1 MPQIPRNGSTL
12 RQMAYARRVWGAKGE
27 NRSGIALDLGY
38 SRTVAASP
46 KDKIE
51 KTKGFNNAM
60 NMLAQESNSLARSIM
75 HEFKSRGVKDFSNK
89 DLIGALNAIGGAWAK
104 FNPKEEYES
113 KKSKDNNRLRSV
125 ILQQV
130 ENQTIN
136 QAPRIIE
143 NVAELVPKKYKNV
156 QYQDPEDN
164 PIDGIDTD
172 F

>member
-27 NRSGIALDLGY
+27 KRSG
-38 SRTVAASP
+38 
-46 KDKIE
+46 
-51 KTKGFNNAM
+51 
-60 NMLAQESNSLARSIM
+60 IM

-104 FNPKEEYES
+104 FNPKEDYET
-113 KKSKDNNRLRSV
+113 KKGKDNNRLRSV

-143 NVAELVPKKYKNV
+143 NVAELVPRKYKNV
-156 QYQDPEDN
+156 QYQEKETN
-164 PIDGIDTD
+164 PIEGIDTD

>member
-1 MPQIPRNGSTL
+1 VLKVRTGPGLLVTS
-12 RQMAYARRVWGAKGE
+12 A
-27 NRSGIALDLGY
+27 
-38 SRTVAASP
+38 TVAASP

-60 NMLAQESNSLARSIM
+60 NMLAQESNSLALSIM

-136 QAPRIIE
+136 TAPQKVE
-143 NVAELVPKKYKNV
+143 NVIELVPKKYRNV
-156 QYQDPEDN
+156 QYQEN
-164 PIDGIDTD
+164 PIEGIDTD

>member
-1 MPQIPRNGSTL
+1 
-12 RQMAYARRVWGAKGE
+12 
-27 NRSGIALDLGY
+27 
-38 SRTVAASP
+38 
-46 KDKIE
+46 
-51 KTKGFNNAM
+51 M
-60 NMLAQESNSLARSIM
+60 NMLAQESNSLALSIM

-136 QAPRIIE
+136 TAPQKVE
-143 NVAELVPKKYKNV
+143 NVIELVPKKYRNV
-156 QYQDPEDN
+156 QYQEN
-164 PIDGIDTD
+164 PIEGIDTD